1 MSVHQRSV
9 YSLQP
14 NLVAEQTNYYS
25 KLESSKD
32 LVGRE
37 VVSLAFDTSKYM
49 AYADLEIKMTP
60 EQFYAWLNWLNES
73 YAQVLKARKKE
84 NKKKQMDFAEEIDF
98 CFLLNNGKYT
108 NVKSKLRK

>member
-14 NLVAEQTNYYS
+14 NLVANETNYYS
-25 KLESSKD
+25 KLEASKD

-37 VVSLAFDTSKYM
+37 VVSIAFDTSRYM
-49 AYADLEIKMTP
+49 AFADLEIKFTP
-60 EQFYAWLNWLNES
+60 EQFYAWLDWLNES
-73 YAQVLKARKKE
+73 YAEVLKARKRE
-84 NKKKQMDFAEEIDF
+84 NKKKQMDFAERIDY

-108 NVKSKLRK
+108 SVKSKLRK